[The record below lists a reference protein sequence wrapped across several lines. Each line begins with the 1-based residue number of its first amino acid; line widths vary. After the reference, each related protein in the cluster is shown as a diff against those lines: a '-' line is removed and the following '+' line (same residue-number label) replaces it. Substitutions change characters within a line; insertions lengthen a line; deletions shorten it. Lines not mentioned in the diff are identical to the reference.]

1 MKEVLLVDDEL
12 AVRKG
17 VRDFLVAEGFSVRT
31 ARDGEDALKKFSDAR
46 PDIVLLDVMMPKLNG
61 FRTCEEIRRMD
72 ASVPVIFLTAKDSDL
87 DQIRGLG
94 LGGDDYVSKDV
105 SEAVLLARVNRA
117 LERSR
122 RQDEQKAT
130 HGGEKIRLGS
140 VTVDLRTLSVC
151 EEDAEIA
158 VLTRTEADLLKCL
171 DAKRGELVL
180 FSDLIVAL
188 RGNGYACEDEM
199 LYVHMS
205 HLRGKLGAA
214 SEKISTKRG
223 VGYVLSR

>member
-17 VRDFLVAEGFSVRT
+17 VRDFLVAEGFSVRA

-117 LERSR
+117 LERS
-122 RQDEQKAT
+122 
-130 HGGEKIRLGS
+130 EKFGVRTLARTGDLIRVGS
-140 VTVDLRTLSVC
+140 VAVDLRILSVS
-151 EEDAEIA
+151 ENGKKIA
-158 VLTRTEADLLKCL
+158 VLTKTEADILKCL
-171 DAKRGELVL
+171 NFNRGRLV
-180 FSDLIVAL
+180 SADDLIVSL
-188 RGNGYACEDEM
+188 RGSGFACEDGM
-199 LYVHMS
+199 LYS
-205 HLRGKLGAA
+205 HISRLRDKLGAA
-214 SEKISTKRG
+214 SAMLVTKRG
-223 VGYVLSR
+223 VGYILND

>member
-122 RQDEQKAT
+122 RQDEQRAT

>member
-151 EEDAEIA
+151 EGDAEIA
-158 VLTRTEADLLKCL
+158 VLTSTEISILKCL
-171 DAKRGELVL
+171 DSCRGQLV
-180 FSDLIVAL
+180 SMDDMIVAL
-188 RGNGYACEDEM
+188 RGSGYACEDGM
-199 LYVHMS
+199 LYAHICR
-205 HLRGKLGAA
+205 LRGKLGTAA
-214 SEKISTKRG
+214 ERITTKRG
-223 VGYVLSR
+223 AGYILSR

>member
-61 FRTCEEIRRMD
+61 FRTCEEIRRID

-122 RQDEQKAT
+122 RQDEQRAT

-140 VTVDLRTLSVC
+140 VTVDLRTLRVC
-151 EEDAEIA
+151 EEDTEIA

-205 HLRGKLGAA
+205 HLRGKLGVA

>member
-17 VRDFLVAEGFSVRT
+17 VRDFLMAESFAVRT

-46 PDIVLLDVMMPKLNG
+46 PDLVLLDVMMPKLNG
-61 FRTCEEIRRMD
+61 FRTCEEIRQMD
-72 ASVPVIFLTAKDSDL
+72 ATVPVIFLTAKDSDL

-105 SEAVLLARVNRA
+105 SEAVLLARINRA
-117 LERSR
+117 LERARKQREPEAS
-122 RQDEQKAT
+122 
-130 HGGEKIRLGS
+130 HGDGKIRLGS

>member
-1 MKEVLLVDDEL
+1 MDDEL

-122 RQDEQKAT
+122 RQDEQRAT

>member
-122 RQDEQKAT
+122 RQDEQRAT

-140 VTVDLRTLSVC
+140 VTVDLRTLRVC
-151 EEDAEIA
+151 EEDTEIA

>member
-1 MKEVLLVDDEL
+1 MDDEL